1 MGNILFNIF
10 EIQILIKRTMTDR
23 LNITPKG
30 GNDDDN
36 VSNSSYQ
43 QLTSSLRILEGKRR
57 TYRRTL
63 QQYERIKSRYIDNI
77 SKLNK
82 GEPINEGK
90 ERDAAEGP
98 VDPKKQIAIASY
110 RLLRNFCISYNMINL
125 SKKEDDRLQFPDK
138 YAKEIETVLS
148 NKATVEKY
156 QKALKAENVE
166 SSIAEL
172 PNEVPEALVKNL
184 IDFINKYDQ

>member
-1 MGNILFNIF
+1 
-10 EIQILIKRTMTDR
+10 
-23 LNITPKG
+23 
-30 GNDDDN
+30 
-36 VSNSSYQ
+36 
-43 QLTSSLRILEGKRR
+43 
-57 TYRRTL
+57 
-63 QQYERIKSRYIDNI
+63 
-77 SKLNK
+77 
-82 GEPINEGK
+82 
-90 ERDAAEGP
+90 
-98 VDPKKQIAIASY
+98 
-110 RLLRNFCISYNMINL
+110 MINL

>member
-1 MGNILFNIF
+1 
-10 EIQILIKRTMTDR
+10 MTDR

-98 VDPKKQIAIASY
+98 VDPKKQITIASY
-110 RLLRNFCISYNMINL
+110 RLLRNFCISYNIINL
-125 SKKEDDRLQFPDK
+125 SKKRTIDCNFQTNMQRKSRLFSAIRLLLRNIKKRSKLKMSRAQLRNFLMK
-138 YAKEIETVLS
+138 SQKLLS
-148 NKATVEKY
+148 RT
-156 QKALKAENVE
+156 LLT
-166 SSIAEL
+166 SSTNMTNRKLSTFSTKIL
-172 PNEVPEALVKNL
+172 RK
-184 IDFINKYDQ
+184 

>member
-63 QQYERIKSRYIDNI
+63 QQYERIKSRYVDNI

-98 VDPKKQIAIASY
+98 VDPKKQITIASY
-110 RLLRNFCISYNMINL
+110 RLLRNL

>member
-1 MGNILFNIF
+1 
-10 EIQILIKRTMTDR
+10 MTDR

-63 QQYERIKSRYIDNI
+63 QQYERIKSRYVDNI